1 MELLLVSNDRQESR
15 THNSGLAKGGCLTLK
30 DDTTDNKRTEK

>member
-1 MELLLVSNDRQESR
+1 MLTLKNLEIWRVASILEL
-15 THNSGLAKGGCLTLK
+15 ALTLK